1 MSNVTIISSNQQ
13 EAQSYVNSLEWAG
26 GTAALVIPNDNKVLE
41 FELKKSGGLL
51 LTSGPDINPVLYG
64 PDRSSAVKSSVYSDR
79 DSLDLAALSY
89 ALEHNMPILA
99 ISRGMQLLNVAM
111 GGRLIQGLSNHQG
124 EFKDG
129 EWVPI
134 THEVYVSPGS
144 KLAAIM
150 GRGGFFKV
158 NSLHDQG
165 LKDAHKSPRLLAS
178 VYSLEDG
185 VIEGLESP
193 EHDWV
198 IGLQCLPHRFKE
210 IPLSFRYIFKG
221 FVERSERYL
230 QRS

>member
-1 MSNVTIISSNQQ
+1 M
-13 EAQSYVNSLEWAG
+13 
-26 GTAALVIPNDNKVLE
+26 
-41 FELKKSGGLL
+41 
-51 LTSGPDINPVLYG
+51 
-64 PDRSSAVKSSVYSDR
+64 
-79 DSLDLAALSY
+79 
-89 ALEHNMPILA
+89 
-99 ISRGMQLLNVAM
+99 
-111 GGRLIQGLSNHQG
+111 
-124 EFKDG
+124 
-129 EWVPI
+129 
-134 THEVYVSPGS
+134 
-144 KLAAIM
+144 
-150 GRGGFFKV
+150 

-210 IPLSFRYIFKG
+210 IPLAFRYIFKG